1 MGARGCYRVSYR
13 VAACTCVHHPGPATL
28 GEKALARD
36 ADLRGLGRLLHELGS
51 AGASAPPAVSVA
63 LLELAP
69 KCEALELTM
78 HEVAA
83 KLADVLRMSVLDSS
97 AAPAVGDLPPAMQ
110 RWSRLRV
117 LLTAASAFT

>member
-1 MGARGCYRVSYR
+1 M
-13 VAACTCVHHPGPATL
+13 
-28 GEKALARD
+28 
-36 ADLRGLGRLLHELGS
+36 
-51 AGASAPPAVSVA
+51 SVA

-97 AAPAVGDLPPAMQ
+97 AAPAVGDLPPAATQ
-110 RWSRLRV
+110 RSAVVPPSRTPHGCFGLY
-117 LLTAASAFT
+117 